1 MDALVE
7 HFAVAA
13 EAACFF
19 RYVKD
24 MRDKRQY
31 EKVSYSL
38 DKIPLL
44 CLLAVLAGSNVS
56 AEIARFGE
64 KKLAL
69 LRRFRPFKDG
79 TPAHD
84 HLGEIT
90 WAKSSPTSTPRRS
103 IVVSCLGRRP

>member
-13 EAACFF
+13 EAACFL

-24 MRDKRQY
+24 MRDKHQY
-31 EKVSYSL
+31 KNVRYSL
-38 DKIPLL
+38 DEGLLL

-69 LRRFRPFKDG
+69 LRRFRP
-79 TPAHD
+79 
-84 HLGEIT
+84 
-90 WAKSSPTSTPRRS
+90 
-103 IVVSCLGRRP
+103 